1 MSTPI
6 EFMET
11 DELLHE
17 LKKRFDELMFIGF
30 RSKSKSEDNYS
41 ICVKSTMHGSF
52 GLIEILKRAAEAQ
65 AEE

>member
-6 EFMET
+6 EYMET
-11 DELLHE
+11 DELILE
-17 LKKRFDELMFIGF
+17 LKKRFDEMLFIGF
-30 RSKSKSEDNYS
+30 VAKTKSEDNYS

-52 GLIEILKRAAEAQ
+52 GLVEVLSNAIQAQ